1 VTILTSPSEITRA
14 PDDGHPELASVI
26 RMIAAGEHSVM
37 TRLYDLT
44 NHLIYGF
51 VIRILRDAP
60 AAEEVLLDIYLQ
72 VWKQAS
78 RYDDTRGS
86 PLAWMLTIA
95 RSRAIDRLRAERQ
108 EQRNLE
114 PLAESV
120 ALTASIAPEQNE
132 PFAEVRASIC
142 SALSVLPAAQRRAI
156 EMAFYEGF
164 THNEISRA
172 LEQPLG
178 TVKSNIRRG
187 MIHLR
192 KIIDPAYHNFSE
204 GRLAT
209 AERIG

>member
-1 VTILTSPSEITRA
+1 MLTSPSEITRTS
-14 PDDGHPELASVI
+14 DGCNPELVSVI
-26 RMIAAGEHSVM
+26 RMIAAGEQSVM

-44 NHLIYGF
+44 NHLVYGF

-78 RYDDTRGS
+78 RYDETRGS

-95 RSRAIDRLRAERQ
+95 RSRAIDRLRVERQ

-114 PLAESV
+114 PLAEAV
-120 ALTASIAPEQNE
+120 ALTANVTDEPNE
-132 PFAEVRASIC
+132 PVAEVRASIC
-142 SALSVLPAAQRRAI
+142 SALSALPAAQRKAI
-156 EMAFYEGF
+156 EMAYYEGF
-164 THNEISRA
+164 THNEISHA
-172 LEQPLG
+172 LEQPVG

-192 KIIDPAYHNFSE
+192 KLINPAHHNFSE

-209 AERIG
+209 AERVG